1 MDCVMPPTPT
11 PTNST
16 DANHVKPV
24 ASHTENI
31 AVTQHSHERSTTRS
45 TESGKPLL
53 RVQGLR
59 TYFRTE
65 LGLVKAVDG
74 VDFAIAHGETLGVVG
89 ESGCGKSVT
98 AMSIMQLLQRPR
110 AEIVGGSIQY
120 YGTGQPIEITELDPK
135 GAMMRS
141 LRGNEI
147 AMIFQEPMSSLNPT
161 YTIGDQIMEAILLHQ
176 SVSKAEARNRAIDL
190 LRLVGLSSPE
200 QQIDQY
206 PHQLSGGMRQR
217 VMIAM
222 ALSCNPKL
230 LIADEPTTALDVTI
244 EAQILD
250 LMRELQQQFGMS
262 IMLITHSLGV
272 VAEMCEQVIVM
283 YLGKVVERGTTDDI
297 FYQPKHPYTQ
307 QLLKSIPII
316 GLKQRLTPIEGS
328 VPPATVQLPGCPFAP
343 RCPQVMAICREHV
356 PPNVHFERGQEALCW
371 LYDSD
376 VSSAGKD
383 VQYVGNPSA
392 GIPSVGSSPVTTEEE
407 VGHAT

>member
-1 MDCVMPPTPT
+1 MDCVMPPIPIQ
-11 PTNST
+11 PNSQ
-16 DANHVKPV
+16 DPV
-24 ASHTENI
+24 
-31 AVTQHSHERSTTRS
+31 VTMVHGGVAAEVPSTQ
-45 TESGKPLL
+45 EGDLLL

-59 TYFRTE
+59 TYFQTE
-65 LGLVKAVDG
+65 NGLVKAVDG
-74 VDFAIAHGETLGVVG
+74 VNFSIRRGETLGVVG

-110 AEIVGGSIQY
+110 AQIVDGSIQY
-120 YGTGQPIEITELDPK
+120 FKYGAPIEITKLDPK
-135 GAMMRS
+135 GKVMRS

-161 YTIGDQIMEAILLHQ
+161 YTIGDQIVEAILLHQ
-176 SVSKAEARNRAIDL
+176 SVSKAEARSRAIQL
-190 LRLVGLSSPE
+190 LQVVGLSSPH

-222 ALSCNPKL
+222 ALSCNPTL

-244 EAQILD
+244 EAQILE
-250 LMRELQQQFGMS
+250 LMRDLQQKFGMS
-262 IMLITHSLGV
+262 ILLITHSLGV
-272 VAEMCEQVIVM
+272 VAEMCDQVIVM

-307 QLLKSIPII
+307 QLLKSIPVI

-343 RCPQVMAICREHV
+343 RCPFAMPICEQQV
-356 PPNVHFERGQEALCW
+356 PPNIEFERGQEALCW
-371 LYDSD
+371 LYAPEADAQYPQGNR
-376 VSSAGKD
+376 AGKED
-383 VQYVGNPSA
+383 TA
-392 GIPSVGSSPVTTEEE
+392 GQEARDEGA
-407 VGHAT
+407 HLAR

>member
-1 MDCVMPPTPT
+1 V
-11 PTNST
+11 
-16 DANHVKPV
+16 
-24 ASHTENI
+24 E
-31 AVTQHSHERSTTRS
+31 
-45 TESGKPLL
+45 
-53 RVQGLR
+53 GLR
-59 TYFRTE
+59 TYFHTE

-74 VDFAIAHGETLGVVG
+74 VDFAIGRGETLGVVG

-110 AEIVGGSIQY
+110 AEIAGGSIRY
-120 YGTGQPIEITELDPK
+120 YGTGEPIEITELDPRGK
-135 GAMMRS
+135 LMRS

-161 YTIGDQIMEAILLHQ
+161 YTIGDQIIEAILLHQ
-176 SVSKAEARNRAIDL
+176 PVNKAEARSRAIDL

-200 QQIDQY
+200 QQVDQY

-262 IMLITHSLGV
+262 ILLITHSLGV
-272 VAEMCEQVIVM
+272 VAEMCERVIVM
-283 YLGKVVERGTTDDI
+283 YLGRVVERGTTDDI

-343 RCPQVMAICREHV
+343 RCPHVMAICREHV
-356 PPNVHFERGQEALCW
+356 PPNVHFERSQEALCW
-371 LYDSD
+371 LYASD
-376 VSSAGKD
+376 ESMAGKE
-383 VQYVGNPSA
+383 VEYAGNQATS
-392 GIPSVGSSPVTTEEE
+392 GEERSSEEG
-407 VGHAT
+407 VRHAS